1 MAVEDYNLFGKLEN
15 CLLASIGSLDLE
27 FLYLAH
33 QNGGSFNEEDIEK
46 SELKRLGVGRVL
58 DAISSLKERNLITQN
73 ENNTFSIT
81 NSAKQ
86 ILWNDEIPL
95 SVKILRLLE
104 IKAFSQAIISKYLN
118 IDSDISQELET
129 LRKKELILMSP
140 QRTDRGLEKMY
151 EILPAGIEELEK
163 INSKGV
169 QHSELILEKKSPEKD
184 VFELLDEI
192 KKILETEASEIK
204 SKNTLIEKID
214 QIKSKLQI

>member
-1 MAVEDYNLFGKLEN
+1 MAVEDYNLFGKLDN
-15 CLLASIGSLDLE
+15 CLLTSIGSLDLE

-33 QNGGSFNEEDIEK
+33 QNEGSFNEKDIEK

-58 DAISSLKERNLITQN
+58 DAIASLKERNLIIQN
-73 ENNTFSIT
+73 DDNTFSIT
-81 NSAKQ
+81 NTAKQ
-86 ILWNDEIPL
+86 ILWNDEMPL

-104 IKAFSQAIISKYLN
+104 IKAFPQAIISKYLR

-129 LRKKELILMSP
+129 LRKNELILMSP
-140 QRTDRGLEKMY
+140 QRTDKGLEKMY

-163 INSKGV
+163 INSKSI
-169 QHSELILEKKSPEKD
+169 QQSELLLGKKLPGKD

-192 KKILETEASEIK
+192 KEILESEASEIK
-204 SKNTLIEKID
+204 SKNTIIEKID